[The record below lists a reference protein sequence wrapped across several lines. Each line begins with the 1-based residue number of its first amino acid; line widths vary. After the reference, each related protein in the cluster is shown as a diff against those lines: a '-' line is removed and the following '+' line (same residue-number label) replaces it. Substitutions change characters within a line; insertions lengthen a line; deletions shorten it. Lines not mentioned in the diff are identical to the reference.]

1 MNSRATPLTPLFCL
15 SLALGACGGG
25 ADTEESPP
33 PTETSSGGGEAA
45 APSADDVPSG
55 DLAAAVAGAHRSEG
69 NRARDTWRHPRET
82 LEFFGIEPTMS
93 VLEVR
98 PGGGWYTEILAPYL
112 REQGHLTAAIP
123 GAEGRRAQYRQA
135 FLDRQSSR
143 PDVFGRAHAVTFD
156 PPAPIELGEDQSQD
170 MVLTFRN
177 THNWIGDEGERQAFE
192 AFFRV
197 LRPGGVLGVV
207 QHRAAEGADP
217 QAGTGYVP
225 EAYVVE
231 VAQAAG
237 FVLEARSELNANP
250 NDTRDHPEGV
260 WTLPPVYRLGDT
272 DRATYEAIGES
283 DRMTLRFR
291 RPQ

>member
-1 MNSRATPLTPLFCL
+1 MTASRILLL
-15 SLALGACGGG
+15 SLVLALGACGGTA
-25 ADTEESPP
+25 ADTTSDDTVSDTTGDESAP
-33 PTETSSGGGEAA
+33 
-45 APSADDVPSG
+45 PSALDVPSG
-55 DLAAAVAGAHRSEG
+55 DLAAAIAGAHRSDD
-69 NRARDTWRHPRET
+69 NRTRDAYRHPLET
-82 LEFFGIEPTMS
+82 LTFFGIQPNMH
-93 VLEVR
+93 VIEVR

-112 REQGHLTAAIP
+112 RDQGELVAAIP
-123 GAEGRRAQYRQA
+123 SAEGRRAQYRQR

-143 PDVFGRAHAVTFD
+143 PDVFGGLETVVFE
-156 PPAPIELGEDQSQD
+156 PPAPIELGEDGSTD

-177 THNWIGDEGERQAFE
+177 THNWVGDEGERQAFE

-225 EAYVVE
+225 EAYVIE

-237 FVLEARSELNANP
+237 FVLEESSELNANP
-250 NDTRDHPEGV
+250 NDTHDHPEGV
-260 WTLPPVYRLGDT
+260 WTLPPVYRLGDA